1 MAPQVPLEGAD
12 STGVGKGGKRSLL
25 VRGNHNDI
33 LFFVFCFLSC
43 LGDQVQGASQTLG
56 FQEEWAVEGLA
67 PSARLSP
74 PGPAGATS

>member
-1 MAPQVPLEGAD
+1 MPLEGAD
-12 STGVGKGGKRSLL
+12 SAGVGKGGKRSVLI
-25 VRGNHNDI
+25 RGNHNDI
-33 LFFVFCFLSC
+33 FFFFLSS

-67 PSARLSP
+67 PSACLSP